1 MMKKLIALLLAG
13 AMCAGLL
20 AGCGGGNNGGNV
32 GTPNDT
38 PAPSQST
45 APAEDGDKEPAGSIL
60 DKVGTIDPVN
70 EWDQYNDLIDEIRT
84 TTDFAHRVDL
94 MHQAEDMLM
103 STGAVLPLYYYTDPY
118 MARGM
123 SNFWTNPY
131 GFKFFMFTKM
141 DNGSDTL
148 RLMIASEPAKLDPA
162 LNSSVDGAILAITS
176 FAGLCS
182 YDASGA
188 TVLDVAESYT
198 VDEAKRFVDRYF
210 IDAEGNETQ
219 VAIDEKLPDDG
230 SVVDVKTV
238 SQVVSK
244 DTPDP
249 ENPLTDVG
257 VTEVYHFTLKPDL
270 KWSNGDKLDANDFL
284 YSWNRLVNPLTGADY
299 AYMMDVIDRKEDG
312 SLNLEVSDDG
322 LTLSIALVSP
332 CPYFMDLCAFP
343 AYFPV
348 HQASVEAADPNGTN
362 PGAWA
367 LEAGFVTNG
376 AFTLESWSH
385 DSSMTYVKNPNYHR
399 ADEVTLEKMEFMLS
413 SDDSAIWSAYESGNL
428 DFIDSI
434 PTDMMGEA
442 KARPEYFCDPQLG
455 NYYVGFN
462 VNSKLFEG
470 KTVQQAN
477 AMRQAFA
484 LLVDRDYIVE
494 NIGQADQV
502 PAGAFIPA
510 GMADGN
516 GGIFHSDEWD
526 YYDPSPEDINDNVEL
541 ARELLEY
548 AGYEF
553 DEDGM
558 LSDATPISMEYLV
571 NSGTGNEA
579 VAVALQADF
588 GEIGVEMSIKPVDWN
603 VFLEERKQG
612 NFDIAREG
620 WLADFNDP
628 INMLEMWTTASGN
641 NDCQFGRYEGW
652 KADFGVAE

>member
-20 AGCGGGNNGGNV
+20 AGCGGNNGGDA
-32 GTPNDT
+32 GAPNGT
-38 PAPSQST
+38 PAPSQSQ
-45 APAEDGDKEPAGSIL
+45 APVEDNNEPAGGSIL
-60 DKVGTIDPVN
+60 DQVGKIDPVN
-70 EWDQYNDLIDEIRT
+70 EWGQYNDLIDEIRT

-94 MHQAEDMLM
+94 MHQAEDILM
-103 STGAVLPLYYYTDPY
+103 STGAVIPLYYYTDPY

-123 SNFWTNPY
+123 SNYWTNPY
-131 GFKFFMFTKM
+131 GFKFFMFTKL

-148 RLMIASEPAKLDPA
+148 RLNVASEPDKLDPA
-162 LNSSVDGAILAITS
+162 LNSSVDGAILAITA

-188 TVLDVAESYT
+188 TVLDVADTYS
-198 VDEAKRFVDRYF
+198 VS
-210 IDAEGNETQ
+210 
-219 VAIDEKLPDDG
+219 DDG
-230 SVVDVKTV
+230 MTY
-238 SQVVSK
+238 
-244 DTPDP
+244 T
-249 ENPLTDVG
+249 
-257 VTEVYHFTLKPDL
+257 FTLKPDL
-270 KWSNGDKLDANDFL
+270 KWSNGDKLDANDFA
-284 YSWNRLVNPLTGADY
+284 YSWNRLVDPQTGADY
-299 AYMMDVIDRKEDG
+299 AYMMDVIARNDEG
-312 SLNLEVSDDG
+312 NLDLQVSEDG
-322 LTLSIALVSP
+322 LTLTIQLISP

-348 HQASVEAADPNGTN
+348 HQASVEAADPSGTN

-367 LEAGFVTNG
+367 LEAGFVSNG
-376 AFTLESWSH
+376 AFTLDAWNHE
-385 DSSMTYVKNPNYHR
+385 SSMTYVKNPNYHR
-399 ADEVTLEKMEFMLS
+399 ADEVTLAKMEFMLS
-413 SDDSAIWSAYESGNL
+413 SDDSAIWAAYESGNL
-428 DFIDSI
+428 DFIDTI

-462 VNSKLFEG
+462 VKSKLFEG
-470 KTVQQAN
+470 KTVEQAN
-477 AMRQAFA
+477 AMRLAFS
-484 LLVDRDYIVE
+484 LLIDRDYIVE
-494 NIGQADQV
+494 TIGQADQV

-526 YYDPSPEDINDNVEL
+526 YYDPSPADIEDNVAM
-541 ARELLEY
+541 ARELLEF
-548 AGYEF
+548 AGFEF
-553 DEDGM
+553 GEDGK
-558 LSDATPISMEYLV
+558 LTETLSMEYLV
-571 NSGTGNEA
+571 NTSSGN
-579 VAVALQADF
+579 VAIAEALQADF
-588 GEIGVEMSIKPVDWN
+588 NEIGVDMSIKQVEWN
-603 VFLEERKQG
+603 VFLNERKQG